1 MLFLGIDG
9 GGTKTEF
16 TLCDETGK
24 VLAKEVMGSASH
36 WQYGTQK
43 LKDTLKDGVEGVLS
57 KSENDFKDI
66 VAIGFG
72 MSGFGEDPN
81 RDKVSVALC
90 REFFENKPM
99 RICND
104 VEVGFIASLGLEPG
118 INVVCGTG
126 SMAFGMDDTGAT
138 DRSGGWGHE
147 MGDEGSGVWL
157 GKKFLELFAK
167 QSDGRI
173 KRTMMYDMTRN
184 EFDLDDD
191 FGIITIF
198 HDKYYQNRSKI
209 ASLQNLLSKAA
220 KQGDENALSA
230 YSDSAYECA
239 ILAKALRGKMNFKEP
254 IKVSYSGGVF
264 KGGDYMVGPFRE
276 YIEKFGFEF
285 CEPKFSPDQGSIIL
299 AAQQVDMYRKLMDNL
314 SKKYSGRI

>member
-1 MLFLGIDG
+1 MLLLGIDG

-16 TLCDETGK
+16 TLCDIKGT
-24 VLAKEVMGSASH
+24 VLAKDVLGSASH

-43 LKDTLKDGVEGVLS
+43 LKDTLKEGVTSVL
-57 KSENDFKDI
+57 KSSGNEFGDI
-66 VAIGFG
+66 AAIGFG

-81 RDKVSVALC
+81 RDKISVALC

-104 VEVGFIASLGLEPG
+104 VEVGFIASLGLKPG

-126 SMAFGMDDTGAT
+126 SMAFGMDDTGKT
-138 DRSGGWGHE
+138 DRSGGWGWE
-147 MGDEGSGVWL
+147 IGDEGSGAWL
-157 GKKFLELFAK
+157 GMKFLELFAK

-173 KRTMMYDMTRN
+173 KRTMMYDMVRD
-184 EFDLDDD
+184 EFKLDDD

-198 HDKYYQNRSKI
+198 HNDYLQNRTKV

-220 KQGDENALSA
+220 KQGDKNALDA
-230 YSDSAYECA
+230 YKQSAYECA
-239 ILAKALRGKMNFKEP
+239 ILARALKDRMNYKEP
-254 IKVSYSGGVF
+254 VKVSYSGGVF
-264 KGGDYMVGPFRE
+264 KGGEYMLNPFRE
-276 YIEKFGFEF
+276 YLEEFGFEF

-299 AAQQVDMYRKLMDNL
+299 AAQQVDMHEELMANL
-314 SKKYSGRI
+314 EKNI